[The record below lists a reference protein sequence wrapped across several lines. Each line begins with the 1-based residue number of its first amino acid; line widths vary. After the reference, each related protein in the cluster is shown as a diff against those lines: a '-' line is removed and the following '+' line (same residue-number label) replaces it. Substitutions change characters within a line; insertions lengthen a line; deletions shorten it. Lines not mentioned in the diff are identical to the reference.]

1 MEHYF
6 TGVKILVS
14 AIASIFISYL
24 GGSDDMLRL
33 LIFLI
38 VIDFFTGFMKG
49 VSEKDI
55 DADKM
60 FLGGLKKV
68 MILVVIAVAYQL
80 ELGFG
85 SNAHLRDIAIT
96 YYVIQE
102 AVSIFAN
109 VAVFTPIPEELTK
122 YLAGFKTKK

>member
-6 TGVKILVS
+6 TGVKILIS

-49 VSEKDI
+49 LSEKVI

-60 FLGGLKKV
+60 FLGGLKK
-68 MILVVIAVAYQL
+68 
-80 ELGFG
+80 
-85 SNAHLRDIAIT
+85 
-96 YYVIQE
+96 
-102 AVSIFAN
+102 
-109 VAVFTPIPEELTK
+109 
-122 YLAGFKTKK
+122 